1 MRHMCVG
8 LAAIAVSVG
17 VMSAAS
23 QGRSF
28 SGTWVVDSEKTMA
41 AMPAGGGGAGGAVIA
56 RSGGSGGSMA
66 PAGGVAVGGG
76 GGVAR
81 GSGGGGGVAVM
92 SAGGTGGGMVA
103 RAGTGSSDTI
113 IRLDATTFSLEAG
126 GAKTAYP
133 LNGTEVPV
141 EVRGIGG
148 HGRAAWEGDTL
159 VITTTLDSPNGPV
172 TSVARW
178 SMDGDSLVRETARK
192 TYYKRK

>member
-17 VMSAAS
+17 VMSAAA

-41 AMPAGGGGAGGAVIA
+41 AMPSGGGGAGGGVIA

-66 PAGGVAVGGG
+66 ATGGVGGG
-76 GGVAR
+76 GGVAVAG
-81 GSGGGGGVAVM
+81 GSGGSDGVVRSGGGA
-92 SAGGTGGGMVA
+92 GGGMVA
-103 RAGTGSSDTI
+103 RAGAGSSDTI
-113 IRLDATTFSLEAG
+113 ISLDATTFSLEAG
-126 GAKTAYP
+126 GANTTYP

-148 HGRAAWEGDTL
+148 HGRAVWEGDTL